1 MAVIK
6 TEIILFIQNNHIYNF
21 YNSTF
26 QKIKW
31 RSQETLGCDLI
42 KL

>member
-26 QKIKW
+26 QKIKMAIS
-31 RSQETLGCDLI
+31 RNGRL
-42 KL
+42 